1 MANYPQ
7 NTHYMQQQQQQQQ
20 QHQQQMNHQRQQ
32 QAQALYMHQQH
43 AMHHQMSSDG
53 SIRQNVQHMMMTPP
67 GQRPQGRMMYMTAA
81 PTSQAQQQHMQMQQQ
96 QQQQTQRAMAMNQ
109 QRQQQQ
115 QMMPNSQQQPQQH
128 YYNIQPP
135 PQRGMAP
142 SPMKMPPQQQI
153 KSEGMR
159 NPIHM
164 APQQMILRGP
174 APSGYESIQSQVI
187 IQQQQPQQQ
196 QQQQQQQ
203 IATSSSSQSFISRV
217 PNSQPQQI
225 RQPQSHSQ
233 LIRTSTGSIV
243 QRIIKPGDVEMPQY
257 VIRGSAPQ
265 GFTYVPSSS
274 GEQQYHI
281 VQQSPNFVQAQGP
294 VQTTIRAIRH
304 IQVSQPQTPLRMAL
318 TQPQSGNMV
327 IQPGVV
333 VIQSSSGGNESLTP
347 VVLEQSTGGV
357 IASSS
362 NASQQVTI
370 ATTAPI
376 QIKQTPQSIQRP
388 SITTVVPPAATV
400 APKTTPSK
408 TSSKN
413 KSKKPAS
420 KPGPSTQT
428 PTPTPVAAVK
438 PAESSATVLTP
449 QSKLVQNG
457 HLDSLIGTTRT
468 NDSYETSVKNA
479 VNEFAETYAEFL
491 LDELVDAARLRKV
504 TKIEN
509 RDAKFVILRESN
521 KEKDIDGKKK

>member
-7 NTHYMQQQQQQQQ
+7 NTHYMQQQQQ
-20 QHQQQMNHQRQQ
+20 QQQMNHQRQQ

-43 AMHHQMSSDG
+43 AMHHHMSSDG
-53 SIRQNVQHMMMTPP
+53 SIRQNVPHMMMTPP
-67 GQRPQGRMMYMTAA
+67 GQRPQGRMMYMTPA

-115 QMMPNSQQQPQQH
+115 QQMMPNSQQQQQQH

-142 SPMKMPPQQQI
+142 SPMKMPPQQLQT

-164 APQQMILRGP
+164 APQQMIIRGP
-174 APSGYESIQSQVI
+174 APSGYESIQPQVI
-187 IQQQQPQQQ
+187 IQQQQPQQ

-225 RQPQSHSQ
+225 RQPQPHSQ

-257 VIRGSAPQ
+257 VLRGSAPQ
-265 GFTYVPSSS
+265 GFTYLPSSS

-281 VQQSPNFVQAQGP
+281 VQQSPSFVQTQGH
-294 VQTTIRAIRH
+294 VQTTIRAVRH
-304 IQVSQPQTPLRMAL
+304 IQVSQAQTPLRMAL

-333 VIQSSSGGNESLTP
+333 VIQSSSGGNESVTP
-347 VVLEQSTGGV
+347 MILEQSTGGV
-357 IASSS
+357 IATSS
-362 NASQQVTI
+362 NTPQQVTI

-388 SITTVVPPAATV
+388 SITTVVPPSATV

-408 TSSKN
+408 PSSKN

-420 KPGPSTQT
+420 KSGPSTQT

-438 PAESSATVLTP
+438 PTEPSATVLTP
-449 QSKLVQNG
+449 QSKLVQNS
-457 HLDSLIGTTRT
+457 HLDSIIGTTRT

-521 KEKDIDGKKK
+521 KEKDSDGKKK

>member
-1 MANYPQ
+1 
-7 NTHYMQQQQQQQQ
+7 
-20 QHQQQMNHQRQQ
+20 
-32 QAQALYMHQQH
+32 
-43 AMHHQMSSDG
+43 
-53 SIRQNVQHMMMTPP
+53 
-67 GQRPQGRMMYMTAA
+67 
-81 PTSQAQQQHMQMQQQ
+81 
-96 QQQQTQRAMAMNQ
+96 
-109 QRQQQQ
+109 
-115 QMMPNSQQQPQQH
+115 MPNSQQQQQQH

-142 SPMKMPPQQQI
+142 SPMKMPPQQLQT

-164 APQQMILRGP
+164 APQQMIIRGP
-174 APSGYESIQSQVI
+174 APSGYESIQPQVI

-196 QQQQQQQ
+196 QQQQQQ
-203 IATSSSSQSFISRV
+203 IATR
-217 PNSQPQQI
+217 
-225 RQPQSHSQ
+225 
-233 LIRTSTGSIV
+233 
-243 QRIIKPGDVEMPQY
+243 DVEMPQY
-257 VIRGSAPQ
+257 VLRGSAPQ
-265 GFTYVPSSS
+265 GFTYLPSSS

-281 VQQSPNFVQAQGP
+281 VQQSPSFVQTQGH
-294 VQTTIRAIRH
+294 VQTTIRAVRH
-304 IQVSQPQTPLRMAL
+304 IQVSQAQTPLRMAL

-333 VIQSSSGGNESLTP
+333 VIQSSSGGNESVTP
-347 VVLEQSTGGV
+347 MILEQSTGGV
-357 IASSS
+357 IATSS
-362 NASQQVTI
+362 NTPQQVTI

-388 SITTVVPPAATV
+388 SITTVVPPSATV

-408 TSSKN
+408 PSSKN

-420 KPGPSTQT
+420 KSGPSTQT

-438 PAESSATVLTP
+438 PTEPSATVLTP
-449 QSKLVQNG
+449 QSKLVQTG
-457 HLDSLIGTTRT
+457 HLDSIIGTTRT

-521 KEKDIDGKKK
+521 KEKDSDGKKK